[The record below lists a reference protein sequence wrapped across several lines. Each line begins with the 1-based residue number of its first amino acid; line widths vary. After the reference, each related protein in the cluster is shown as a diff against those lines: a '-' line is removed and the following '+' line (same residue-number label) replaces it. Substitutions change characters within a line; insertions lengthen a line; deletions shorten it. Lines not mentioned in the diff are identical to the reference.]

1 MCITVT
7 LYQVVSRHLILQ
19 RIVLLISYFPSQN
32 QVNYKKIKPLLGK
45 SKRIL
50 FEK

>member
-1 MCITVT
+1 MIQKTYATAWKITKD
-7 LYQVVSRHLILQ
+7 
-19 RIVLLISYFPSQN
+19 IS
-32 QVNYKKIKPLLGK
+32 NYKKIKPLLGK